1 MGKAGKIGF
10 TALIAV
16 LLTACSV
23 SPEPIEYGSDSCA
36 FCKMSIVDQR
46 FGSEIVTS
54 KGKVYKFDAIECMV
68 NMVKVGDIQAEDV
81 KLYLVTHYT
90 NPAKLTPAENS
101 VFLQT
106 GEIKSP
112 MGANL
117 SAFPDKESIQ
127 ALVTGNDGALYKWSD
142 LISSSKN
149 ILEQHLS
156 VSK

>member
-1 MGKAGKIGF
+1 MGKARKIG
-10 TALIAV
+10 IAA
-16 LLTACSV
+16 LTAILLSACSI
-23 SPEPIEYGSDSCA
+23 SPEPINYGSDSCA

-46 FGSEIVTS
+46 FGSEIVTK

-90 NPAKLTPAENS
+90 DPAQLTSAENS
-101 VFLQT
+101 IYLQAS
-106 GEIKSP
+106 EIKSP

-117 SAFPDKESIQ
+117 SAFPDKESVQ
-127 ALVTGNDGALYKWSD
+127 PFVTGEGNLYQWND

-156 VSK
+156 VTK